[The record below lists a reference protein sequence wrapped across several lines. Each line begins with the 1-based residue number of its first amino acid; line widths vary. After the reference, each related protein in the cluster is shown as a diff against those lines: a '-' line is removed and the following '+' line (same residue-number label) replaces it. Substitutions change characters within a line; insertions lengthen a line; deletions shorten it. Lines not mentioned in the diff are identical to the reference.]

1 MWTALKLWFN
11 SQNSSCLNRRIYAA
25 YCELFGSYSTDRAV
39 FRCLHL
45 PTITLTPSMS
55 LATVFVQN
63 KSTYVSNL
71 LDYTNTLDI
80 DDVDLVMI

>member
-1 MWTALKLWFN
+1 
-11 SQNSSCLNRRIYAA
+11 
-25 YCELFGSYSTDRAV
+25 
-39 FRCLHL
+39 
-45 PTITLTPSMS
+45 MS